1 MARSKMSDGLEG
13 RLIEMMRAS
22 PKVMEVLTHIRDAD
36 LPDWRLVSGAVYGT
50 VWNSLTGRE
59 PDYGIK
65 DYDICY
71 FDPDTS
77 WEAEDV
83 VIKAVERAL
92 PDTLKPLVEVRNQAR
107 VHLWFEGRFGS
118 PYAPLTC
125 TDEALERY
133 LCFSDAVGIRLEADD
148 TISIA
153 APFGLEDVFAMV
165 LRPNPKRGPTNNTH
179 AKVASIQARWPEVQ
193 FKEA

>member
-1 MARSKMSDGLEG
+1 MSDGLED
-13 RLIEMMRAS
+13 RLIEIIRAS
-22 PKVMEVLTHIRDAD
+22 SKVMQVLTYIRDAD
-36 LPDWRLVSGAVYGT
+36 LTDWRLVSGAVYGT
-50 VWNSLTGRE
+50 VWNSLTGRH

-92 PDTLKPLVEVRNQAR
+92 PDALKPLVEVRNQAR

-118 PYAPLTC
+118 PYAPLSC

-148 TISIA
+148 RISIV

-165 LRPNPKRGPTNNTH
+165 LRPNPNRGPTNNTNP
-179 AKVASIQARWPEVQ
+179 KVASIQARWPEVE
-193 FKEA
+193 FKES